1 MTIAPGVHALLPDE
15 RDLAPARGLAR
26 VPRTWAERG
35 FDGAVLVLMLSAVWV
50 RQGHEAFPGAA
61 LLVFSVAAW
70 LPLLAR
76 TRWPMAVLVSTV
88 VVESLHLV
96 LVPVVAPELPS
107 AHDMAAYQ
115 PVPVATMAAAWTVAT
130 RLPRQTAMLAGG
142 VASIVLPVVALLS
155 GPQALLV
162 TDMVMCNLVLIATGA
177 GVLVNGRRE
186 RVAREAKDREDATRT
201 EVVAERMR
209 IARDLHDV
217 LAHHL
222 TLVNAQASVAGYLLT
237 TDPRRAATALSDI
250 DHHTRRAL
258 DELRATVGLLRQDRD
273 GPRSAGAGAGSSAAR
288 RDDLRPMPGLDRLDE
303 LVAGLGGAGAQVG
316 VEQTGAPVEL
326 VPGADLA
333 AYRIVQ
339 EALTNAAKHAPGAPA
354 RVVLTWTPTHLAL
367 VVQNRPVPGRGP
379 VRPGP
384 GTGHGLIGMRE
395 RALACGGTFAAGR
408 VVGGGFVVCANLP
421 VASVDGTPPPPHPA
435 PGPRPGPHPR
445 RPA

>member
-1 MTIAPGVHALLPDE
+1 
-15 RDLAPARGLAR
+15 
-26 VPRTWAERG
+26 
-35 FDGAVLVLMLSAVWV
+35 
-50 RQGHEAFPGAA
+50 
-61 LLVFSVAAW
+61 
-70 LPLLAR
+70 
-76 TRWPMAVLVSTV
+76 
-88 VVESLHLV
+88 
-96 LVPVVAPELPS
+96 
-107 AHDMAAYQ
+107 MAAYQ

-142 VASIVLPVVALLS
+142 AASIVLPVVALLS

-177 GVLVNGRRE
+177 GVLVSGRRD
-186 RVAREAKDREDATRT
+186 RLAREAKDREDATRT

-273 GPRSAGAGAGSSAAR
+273 GGQDRPGISSTGTPAAR

-354 RVVLTWTPTHLAL
+354 RVVLTWTLTHLAL

-421 VASVDGTPPPPHPA
+421 VASVDGTPAPQPPHPA
-435 PGPRPGPHPR
+435 PEPGPQPGLHPR